1 MAPEVGSCPICLDT
15 LKTPAALT
23 CGHVFCLRCIE
34 HHHAAASRR
43 PSCPSCRAPTREKA
57 PIKLFF
63 SPHDEAPKQSEPR
76 QKTWAEATIPTP
88 LFAEFHLRNLREDLS
103 ATQVKYEMTQRQL
116 DSALIEKR
124 SLYSQNRRI
133 ISERDNAVR
142 ERDSLLRERQMYLRE
157 KDSLVSA
164 GLQLETT
171 VAALQTEMSGLR
183 DELRASA
190 AIGKLQNEKRAP
202 EGGNKA
208 EALAREFPNTK
219 VDTSKTSR
227 DPAPSQATEGPC
239 SESRTNSTPPTAGG
253 KDLSST
259 HVKTPSGVTS
269 ARGPSPLPASMSLD
283 EILAGGLRKYMPNH
297 SRNSVYH
304 A

>member
-1 MAPEVGSCPICLDT
+1 MFIP
-15 LKTPAALT
+15 
-23 CGHVFCLRCIE
+23 GHVFCLRCIE

-43 PSCPSCRAPTREKA
+43 PIPSCPSCRAPTREKA

-63 SPHDEAPKQSEPR
+63 SPYDEAPKQSEPR
-76 QKTWAEATIPTP
+76 TKTWAEATIPTP

-103 ATQVKYEMTQRQL
+103 ATQMKYERTQRQL

-142 ERDSLLRERQMYLRE
+142 ERDSLLRESQMYLRE
-157 KDSLVSA
+157 KESLVSA

-171 VAALQTEMSGLR
+171 VAALQTEVSGLR

-190 AIGKLQNEKRAP
+190 AIAKLENENRAP
-202 EGGNKA
+202 EGGNKT
-208 EALAREFPNTK
+208 EALARESPHTK
-219 VDTSKTSR
+219 VR
-227 DPAPSQATEGPC
+227 I
-239 SESRTNSTPPTAGG
+239 TNTCGAQTITPN
-253 KDLSST
+253 
-259 HVKTPSGVTS
+259 
-269 ARGPSPLPASMSLD
+269 SLA
-283 EILAGGLRKYMPNH
+283 L
-297 SRNSVYH
+297 H